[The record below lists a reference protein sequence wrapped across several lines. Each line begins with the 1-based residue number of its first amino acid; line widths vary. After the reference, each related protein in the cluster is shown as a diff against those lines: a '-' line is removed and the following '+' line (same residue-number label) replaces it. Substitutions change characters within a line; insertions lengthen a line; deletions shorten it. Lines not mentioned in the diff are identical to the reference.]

1 MKTAKS
7 LKTLAA
13 SATLAALVI
22 APTGPTP
29 PSVAAHADGPT
40 TTSSTTAATAS
51 PVRHEFKSVTHKAR
65 GKYVC
70 GDFALRV
77 THGTETDTTDAD
89 LRNGVVHLS
98 ISRTSPHLMLRGSDG
113 RTYRASVVTAAWFV
127 LRAPDFDKPVH
138 GLEVDSGDVPRW
150 ARQEPGLATRA
161 DPLGAQEGLRRRH
174 RPLRLRHTMTGSTE
188 RPHSDH
194 ELHGP
199 A

>member
-1 MKTAKS
+1 MKTSKS

-70 GDFALRV
+70 GDLALRV

-138 GLEVDSGDVPRW
+138 GLEVIQVMFRGGPDKSPGWLREQIRWVHKKDSDVVTGPCDF
-150 ARQEPGLATRA
+150 ATR
-161 DPLGAQEGLRRRH
+161 
-174 RPLRLRHTMTGSTE
+174 
-188 RPHSDH
+188 
-194 ELHGP
+194 
-199 A
+199 